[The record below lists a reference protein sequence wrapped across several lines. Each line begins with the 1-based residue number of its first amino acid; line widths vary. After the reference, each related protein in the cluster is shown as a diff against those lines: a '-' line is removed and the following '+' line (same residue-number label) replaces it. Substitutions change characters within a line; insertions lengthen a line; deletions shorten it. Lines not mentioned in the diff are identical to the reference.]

1 MFDILVVITKCLN
14 VVERLAHTG
23 VEKVSDHGTIG
34 PKKYSSELIPENI
47 SLIGKN
53 LRYTRKNAQVVTNLQ
68 QTCSN
73 AVPTTY
79 QQDVLA
85 LLVPSLDSLIA
96 DKLSTACWQLATRLL
111 SSTCD
116 LMVSKGLGLA
126 TE

>member
-47 SLIGKN
+47 SPIGKN

-85 LLVPSLDSLIA
+85 LLVPSLDS
-96 DKLSTACWQLATRLL
+96 
-111 SSTCD
+111 
-116 LMVSKGLGLA
+116 
-126 TE
+126 